1 MSIQHRYQFE
11 ALHTDIVT
19 IKIAQ
24 MFAPYNENA
33 DPDIRFQS
41 DFLFYFISQVCVKSV
56 FLTNIKCILNEY
68 FIDKRIK
75 RKL

>member
-11 ALHTDIVT
+11 ILHTDIVT

-33 DPDIRFQS
+33 DPNICFQF
-41 DFLFYFISQVCVKSV
+41 DCLFYFISQICVKSV
-56 FLTNIKCILNEY
+56 SLINIKCILNEH
-68 FIDKRIK
+68 FIDKE
-75 RKL
+75 